1 MKLFVRTLLLLLA
14 SVVTAQAQNFP
25 EDGATY
31 RLLNTFRTGVI
42 LTEDY
47 GQSFLFCK
55 SPVEN
60 DYSVSLKMET
70 DGIYRIFSP
79 DATYRTKQTTAN
91 IFQRQRSPQF
101 SMYPETTDSASSVT
115 I

>member
-60 DYSVSLKMET
+60 DYSQLWRFTKDGDGWNIQNIFTGRYIQNET
-70 DGIYRIFSP
+70 DNSKYFS
-79 DATYRTKQTTAN
+79 TAKEPAVLYVSRN
-91 IFQRQRSPQF
+91 NGF
-101 SMYPETTDSASSVT
+101 SIE
-115 I
+115 